1 MGRAK
6 PLRILA
12 ITGVEPGGRPDN
24 ADSIRCRDGAAQ
36 ALTSRGHTVIS
47 MDICPKEMEDLE
59 SLKGKV
65 LGQRCHVA
73 LNFFEGFSTSPEQ
86 EVGFASLLEEI
97 IPFTGNGSKT
107 LALCLD
113 KETVRDR
120 LRERSVTV
128 PDGFSVKDP
137 SDPRLKG
144 LSFPLFLKPTS
155 EDGSVG
161 IGDLSLVSD
170 RDELDRSLF
179 IMLQDFPRG
188 VTVEPFI
195 DGPEYS
201 VGLLGNYPYRALPV
215 SSIDY
220 GLYPDL
226 PPYLGYDSKWD
237 PASHS
242 YSISPSIGEVGPEK
256 ETRIVDLA
264 RATGKALD
272 CRGPFRVDVREMGG
286 EFFVLDVNPNPDLND
301 DSGFLRQ
308 CRKVGLDLPE
318 LMDGLVRSA
327 LVRRLTDMG
336 RETGAFSTDEV
347 QVLEE
352 VLSAWAEAPDQDY
365 SLLLGDGPE
374 GIWGFVIYGRTA
386 MTDFSWDLYWIVVDR
401 TSQSKGRGKKLVKDL
416 ESELLSQGER
426 AIVRV
431 ETSGQEAYG
440 YQRDFYRSTGF
451 EECGRIRDFYHRGDD
466 LVIYCRYLNREGL

>member
-1 MGRAK
+1 MGRVE

-12 ITGVEPGGRPDN
+12 LTGVEPAGRPDN
-24 ADSIRCRDGAAQ
+24 TDSIRCRDMAAH
-36 ALTSRGHTVIS
+36 ALTSLGHTVVS
-47 MDICPKEMEDLE
+47 MDIAPEDMEDLP
-59 SLKGKV
+59 SLKDKI
-65 LGQRCHVA
+65 LDKRCHVA
-73 LNFFEGFSTSPEQ
+73 LNFFEGFSTSSEQ
-86 EVGFASLLEEI
+86 EVCFASLLEEI
-97 IPFTGNGSKT
+97 MPFTGNGAKT
-107 LALCLD
+107 LRICLD
-113 KETVRDR
+113 KEAVRER
-120 LRERSVTV
+120 LMERSVAV

-137 SDPRLKG
+137 SAPRLQE

-161 IGDLSLVSD
+161 IGELSLVSD
-170 RDELDRSLF
+170 KDELNKS
-179 IMLQDFPRG
+179 IIGMLQDFPQG
-188 VTVEPFI
+188 ITVESFI

-201 VGLLGNYPYRALPV
+201 VGLLGDYPYRALPV
-215 SSIDY
+215 SCIDY
-220 GLYPDL
+220 GRYPDL

-237 PASHS
+237 PASLS
-242 YSISPSIGEVGPEK
+242 YSISPTIGEVAPEK
-256 ETRIVDLA
+256 EAKIVDLA
-264 RATGKALD
+264 RAAGKALD
-272 CRGPFRVDVREMGG
+272 CRGPFRVDMRERDGG
-286 EFFVLDVNPNPDLND
+286 FFVLDVNPNPDLND

-308 CRKVGLDLPE
+308 CRKAGLNLPE

-365 SLLLGDGPE
+365 SLLIGDGPE

-401 TSQSKGRGKKLVKDL
+401 ASQGKGRGKKLVKDL
-416 ESELLSQGER
+416 ESELLSQGDR

-431 ETSGQEAYG
+431 ETSGQEAYR
-440 YQRDFYRSTGF
+440 YQRDFYSSTGF
-451 EECGRIRDFYHRGDD
+451 DECGRIRDFYHSGDD
-466 LVIYCRYLNREGL
+466 LVIYCRYLDGEGL